1 METYAEYLLQLM
13 SQGPS
18 WGDLG
23 LVLSFLSFFLFFPL
37 ALKAFYLTCLLH
49 YHNSFEVILH
59 SSPSKKSQVSQQNAE
74 AELKVKRKAL
84 RARGKKRKSGS
95 VPTLALPSQ
104 HPCQYPRALP
114 QVCICFSKLGRKEF
128 R

>member
-1 METYAEYLLQLM
+1 MIE
-13 SQGPS
+13 QGVIPQATEN
-18 WGDLG
+18 
-23 LVLSFLSFFLFFPL
+23 SFHSCD
-37 ALKAFYLTCLLH
+37 KAFYLTCLLH